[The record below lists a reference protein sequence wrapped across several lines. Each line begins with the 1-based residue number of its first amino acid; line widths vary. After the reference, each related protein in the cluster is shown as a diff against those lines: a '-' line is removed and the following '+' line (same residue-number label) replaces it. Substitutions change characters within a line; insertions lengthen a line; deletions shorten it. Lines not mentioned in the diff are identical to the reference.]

1 VDAVAGIRHGRDPC
15 SQRDRGTTAPGT
27 GYLWWRVWAGGG
39 RGGHGSPVTTLAG
52 ALPALLASLG
62 TDARTLGLDGPPA
75 ITLPPARSAV
85 LLLVDGLGRELL
97 TEHAADAPFLA
108 GMHDAGPLT
117 VGFPTSTPISVT
129 SLGTGLPPGAHGT
142 LGVRFRVDGTLLDAL
157 TWTEGTTDLR
167 ERLAPEAVQSRP
179 TLFERAA
186 AAGVTSTVV
195 SDRAYRESG
204 LTRSALRGATYR
216 GVGALG
222 DLAAETLTALA
233 GPGLVYAYHADL
245 DQLGHLRG
253 PGSLAWRWQLRQI
266 DHLVALLAED
276 LPPGTLLAV
285 TGDHGMV
292 TVDRRH
298 DADTH
303 PDLRLGEPM
312 VGGDPRARLVYTRP
326 GSADDVRAAWSATL
340 GADATVLTGDEAVE
354 GGWFGPVDDAVRGRV
369 PDVVAATR
377 GTAAIVRS
385 EGEPVLARLPGQHG
399 SVTDAERLVPLLVH
413 HTG

>member
-1 VDAVAGIRHGRDPC
+1 
-15 SQRDRGTTAPGT
+15 
-27 GYLWWRVWAGGG
+27 
-39 RGGHGSPVTTLAG
+39 VTTTDGPTLADT
-52 ALPALLASLG
+52 LPALLGSLG
-62 TDARTLGLDGPPA
+62 TTIDGSPA

-108 GMHDAGPLT
+108 SMPDAGPLT

-142 LGVRFRVDGTLLDAL
+142 LGVRFRVDATLLDAL
-157 TWTEGTTDLR
+157 TWTQGTDDLR
-167 ERLAPEAVQSRP
+167 ERLRPEVVQPRP

-216 GVGALG
+216 GVVAFG

-233 GPGLVYAYHADL
+233 EPGLVYAYHADL

-266 DHLVALLAED
+266 DRLVAMLAED
-276 LPPGTLLAV
+276 LPPGTLLAI

-303 PDLRLGEPM
+303 PDLLLGEPM

-326 GSADDVRAAWSATL
+326 GSASDVLTAWRATL
-340 GADATVLTGDEAVE
+340 GDDATVLTGDEAVE
-354 GGWFGPVDDAVRGRV
+354 GGWFGPVDDAVRSRV
-369 PDVVAATR
+369 PDVVAVTR
-377 GTAAIVRS
+377 GGTAIVRT

-399 SVTDAERLVPLLVH
+399 SVTDAERYVPLLVH
-413 HTG
+413 AAGAAPTVRESRT

>member
-1 VDAVAGIRHGRDPC
+1 
-15 SQRDRGTTAPGT
+15 
-27 GYLWWRVWAGGG
+27 
-39 RGGHGSPVTTLAG
+39 VTTLAG

-62 TDARTLGLDGPPA
+62 TEARAIGLDGPPA
-75 ITLPPARSAV
+75 ITLPPARSAA

-167 ERLAPEAVQSRP
+167 ERLAPEAVQPRP

-186 AAGVTSTVV
+186 AAGVQSTVV

-233 GPGLVYAYHADL
+233 EPGLVYAYHADL

-266 DHLVALLAED
+266 DHLVARLAEE
-276 LPPGTLLAV
+276 LPSDALLAV

-326 GSADDVRAAWSATL
+326 GSAADVRAAWSATL
-340 GADATVLTGDEAVE
+340 GADATVLSGDEAVE
-354 GGWFGPVDDAVRGRV
+354 GGWFGPVDDAVRPRV
-369 PDVVAATR
+369 PDVVAVTR

-413 HTG
+413 AADAAPGHR

>member
-1 VDAVAGIRHGRDPC
+1 V
-15 SQRDRGTTAPGT
+15 TATDGP
-27 GYLWWRVWAGGG
+27 A
-39 RGGHGSPVTTLAG
+39 LAD
-52 ALPALLASLG
+52 ALPALFAALG
-62 TDARTLGLDGPPA
+62 TDLGTDPDVRPG

-85 LLLVDGLGRELL
+85 LLLIDGLGRELL

-108 GMHDAGPLT
+108 GMADAGPLT

-142 LGVRFRVDGTLLDAL
+142 LGVRFRVDDTLLDAL
-157 TWTEGTTDLR
+157 TWTEGTVDLR
-167 ERLAPEAVQSRP
+167 ERLAPEAVQPRP

-186 AAGVTSTVV
+186 TVGVRSTVV

-216 GVGALG
+216 GVGAMG

-233 GPGLVYAYHADL
+233 DPGLVYAYHADL

-266 DHLVALLAED
+266 DHLVAMLVED
-276 LPPGTLLAV
+276 LPVGTLLAV

-303 PDLRLGEPM
+303 PDLLLGEPM
-312 VGGDPRARLVYTRP
+312 VGGDPRARLVYARP
-326 GSADDVRAAWSATL
+326 GSAPDVLAAWRAAL
-340 GADATVLTGDEAVE
+340 GEDADVLPGEQAADD
-354 GGWFGPVDDAVRGRV
+354 GWFGPVDDAVRARV

-377 GTAAIVRS
+377 GNAAIVRS
-385 EGEPVLARLPGQHG
+385 EGEPVLAKLPGQHG
-399 SVTDAERLVPLLVH
+399 SRTDAEQLVPLLVH
-413 HTG
+413 AADAAPELPSSRR

>member
-1 VDAVAGIRHGRDPC
+1 M
-15 SQRDRGTTAPGT
+15 TATDGP
-27 GYLWWRVWAGGG
+27 A
-39 RGGHGSPVTTLAG
+39 LAD
-52 ALPALLASLG
+52 ALPALLAALG
-62 TDARTLGLDGPPA
+62 TDLGAASSTASSADSSADSSAETDGSPG
-75 ITLPPARSAV
+75 ITLPSARSAV

-108 GMHDAGPLT
+108 GTADVGPLT

-142 LGVRFRVDGTLLDAL
+142 LGVRFRVDDTLLDAL
-157 TWTEGTTDLR
+157 TWTEGTVDLR
-167 ERLAPEAVQSRP
+167 ERLAPEAVQPRP
-179 TLFERAA
+179 TLFERAV
-186 AAGVTSTVV
+186 AAGVRSTVV

-233 GPGLVYAYHADL
+233 EPGLVYAYHADL

-253 PGSLAWRWQLRQI
+253 PGSPAWRWQLRQI
-266 DHLVALLAED
+266 DHLVAMLVED

-292 TVDRRH
+292 EIDRRH

-303 PDLRLGEPM
+303 PDLLLGEPM
-312 VGGDPRARLVYTRP
+312 VGGDPRARLVYARP
-326 GSADDVRAAWSATL
+326 GSAADVLAAWRATL
-340 GADATVLTGDEAVE
+340 GADADVLPGEEAADA
-354 GGWFGPVDDAVRGRV
+354 GWFGPVDDAVRVRV

-377 GTAAIVRS
+377 GNAAIVRS
-385 EGEPVLARLPGQHG
+385 AGEPVLAKLPGQHG
-399 SVTDAERLVPLLVH
+399 SRSDAERLVPLLVH
-413 HTG
+413 AADAASSP

>member
-1 VDAVAGIRHGRDPC
+1 
-15 SQRDRGTTAPGT
+15 
-27 GYLWWRVWAGGG
+27 
-39 RGGHGSPVTTLAG
+39 VTTDGPTLADT
-52 ALPALLASLG
+52 LPALLASLG
-62 TDARTLGLDGPPA
+62 VELDGPPA
-75 ITLPPARSAV
+75 VALPQARAAV
-85 LLLVDGLGRELL
+85 LVLVDGLGRELL
-97 TEHAADAPFLA
+97 SEHAADAPFLA
-108 GMHDAGPLT
+108 AMPDAGPLT

-142 LGVRFRVDGTLLDAL
+142 LGVRFRVDATLLDAL
-157 TWTEGTTDLR
+157 TWTEGTDDLR
-167 ERLAPEAVQSRP
+167 ERLRPEVVQPRP

-186 AAGVTSTVV
+186 AAGLASTVV

-233 GPGLVYAYHADL
+233 EPGLVYAYHADL

-266 DHLVALLAED
+266 DRFLAMLAED

-298 DADTH
+298 DADTD

-312 VGGDPRARLVYTRP
+312 VGGDPRARLVYARP
-326 GSADDVRAAWSATL
+326 GSAPDVLAAWRAVL
-340 GADATVLTGDEAVE
+340 GEDATVLTGDEAVE

-369 PDVVAATR
+369 PDVVAITR
-377 GTAAIVRS
+377 GTAAIVRT

-399 SVTDAERLVPLLVH
+399 SVTEAERFVPLLVQAAGAA
-413 HTG
+413 TTLT

>member
-1 VDAVAGIRHGRDPC
+1 MIPDGP
-15 SQRDRGTTAPGT
+15 
-27 GYLWWRVWAGGG
+27 
-39 RGGHGSPVTTLAG
+39 TLAD

-62 TDARTLGLDGPPA
+62 VEIDGPPT

-167 ERLAPEAVQSRP
+167 ERLAPEAVQPHP

-186 AAGVTSTVV
+186 AVGVTSTVV

-233 GPGLVYAYHADL
+233 APGLVYAYHADL

-340 GADATVLTGDEAVE
+340 GDDATVLTGDEAVE

-369 PDVVAATR
+369 PDLVAVTH

-413 HTG
+413 HAA

>member
-1 VDAVAGIRHGRDPC
+1 M
-15 SQRDRGTTAPGT
+15 TTTDGP
-27 GYLWWRVWAGGG
+27 
-39 RGGHGSPVTTLAG
+39 TLADT
-52 ALPALLASLG
+52 LPALLGSLG
-62 TDARTLGLDGPPA
+62 TTIDGSPA

-108 GMHDAGPLT
+108 SMPDAGPLT

-142 LGVRFRVDGTLLDAL
+142 LGVRFRVDATLLDAL
-157 TWTEGTTDLR
+157 TWTQGTDDLR
-167 ERLAPEAVQSRP
+167 ERLRPEVVQPRP

-216 GVGALG
+216 GVVAFG

-233 GPGLVYAYHADL
+233 EPGLVYAYHADL

-266 DHLVALLAED
+266 DRLVAMLAED

-303 PDLRLGEPM
+303 PDLLLGEPM

-326 GSADDVRAAWSATL
+326 GSASDVLTAWRATL
-340 GADATVLTGDEAVE
+340 GDDATVLTGDEAVE
-354 GGWFGPVDDAVRGRV
+354 GGWFGPVDDAVRSRV
-369 PDVVAATR
+369 PDVVAVTR
-377 GTAAIVRS
+377 GGTAIVRT

-399 SVTDAERLVPLLVH
+399 SVTDAERYVPLLVH
-413 HTG
+413 AAGAAPIVRESRT

>member
-1 VDAVAGIRHGRDPC
+1 MQPPGQGDAV
-15 SQRDRGTTAPGT
+15 TTDGPA
-27 GYLWWRVWAGGG
+27 
-39 RGGHGSPVTTLAG
+39 LAE
-52 ALPALLASLG
+52 ALPALLAALG
-62 TDARTLGLDGPPA
+62 TGLGAPSTIA
-75 ITLPPARSAV
+75 LPRVRSAV
-85 LLLVDGLGRELL
+85 LFLVDGLGRELL

-129 SLGTGLPPGAHGT
+129 SLGTGLPPGGHGT
-142 LGVRFRVDGTLLDAL
+142 LGVRFRVDATLLDAL
-157 TWTEGTTDLR
+157 TWTQGTDDLR
-167 ERLAPEAVQSRP
+167 ERLAPEVVQPHP

-186 AAGVTSTVV
+186 AAGVASTVV
-195 SDRAYRESG
+195 SARAYRESG

-233 GPGLVYAYHADL
+233 RPGLVYAYHADL
-245 DQLGHLRG
+245 DQLGHLHG

-266 DHLVALLAED
+266 DHLVAMLAED

-292 TVDRRH
+292 AVDRRH

-303 PDLRLGEPM
+303 PDLLLAEPV
-312 VGGDPRARLVYTRP
+312 VGGDPRARLVYARP
-326 GSADDVRAAWSATL
+326 GSAPDVLAAWRATL
-340 GADATVLTGDEAVE
+340 GGDATVLTGEQAIDD
-354 GGWFGPVDDAVRGRV
+354 GWFGPVDDAVRDRV
-369 PDVVAATR
+369 PDVVAVTR
-377 GTAAIVRS
+377 GSAAVVRS

-399 SVTDAERLVPLLVH
+399 AVTDAERFVPLLVH
-413 HTG
+413 AADAASPAG

>member
-1 VDAVAGIRHGRDPC
+1 M
-15 SQRDRGTTAPGT
+15 TTTDGPA
-27 GYLWWRVWAGGG
+27 
-39 RGGHGSPVTTLAG
+39 LADT
-52 ALPALLASLG
+52 LPALLAALG
-62 TDARTLGLDGPPA
+62 VELDGAPA
-75 ITLPPARSAV
+75 IALPPARSAV

-108 GMHDAGPLT
+108 SMPDAGPLR

-142 LGVRFRVDGTLLDAL
+142 LGVRFRVDATLLDAL
-157 TWTEGTTDLR
+157 TWTQGTDDLR
-167 ERLAPEAVQSRP
+167 ERLRPEVVQPRP

-186 AAGVTSTVV
+186 AAGVASTVV

-204 LTRSALRGATYR
+204 LTRSALRGGTYR
-216 GVGALG
+216 GIGALG

-233 GPGLVYAYHADL
+233 EPGLVYAYHADL

-266 DHLVALLAED
+266 DRLVAMLAED
-276 LPPGTLLAV
+276 LPAGTLLAV

-303 PDLRLGEPM
+303 PDLLLGEPM

-326 GSADDVRAAWSATL
+326 GSTADVLAAWRATL
-340 GADATVLTGDEAVE
+340 GEDATVLTGDEAVE
-354 GGWFGPVDDAVRGRV
+354 GGWFGPVDDAVRSRV
-369 PDVVAATR
+369 PDVVAVTR
-377 GTAAIVRS
+377 GGTAIVRT

-399 SVTDAERLVPLLVH
+399 SVTDAERYVPLLVH
-413 HTG
+413 AAGAAPSVGESRT

>member
-1 VDAVAGIRHGRDPC
+1 M
-15 SQRDRGTTAPGT
+15 TTDGPA
-27 GYLWWRVWAGGG
+27 
-39 RGGHGSPVTTLAG
+39 LAD

-62 TDARTLGLDGPPA
+62 TDITGTGPDGPA
-75 ITLPPARSAV
+75 TITLPPARSAA
-85 LLLVDGLGRELL
+85 LLLIDGLGRELL

-129 SLGTGLPPGAHGT
+129 SLGTGLPPGGHGT
-142 LGVRFRVDGTLLDAL
+142 LGVRFRVDATLLDAL
-157 TWTEGTTDLR
+157 TWTEGTDDLR
-167 ERLAPEAVQSRP
+167 ERLAPEVVQPRP

-186 AAGVTSTVV
+186 AVGVTSTVV
-195 SDRAYRESG
+195 SDRAYRGSG

-253 PGSLAWRWQLRQI
+253 PGSLAWRWQLRQL
-266 DHLVALLAED
+266 DHFVALLAED
-276 LPPGTLLAV
+276 LPAGSVLAV
-285 TGDHGMV
+285 TGAHGMV
-292 TVDRRH
+292 GVERRH
-298 DADTH
+298 AADTH

-326 GSADDVRAAWSATL
+326 GSAPDVLAAWRATL
-340 GADATVLTGDEAVE
+340 GDDADVLDGTQAVDE
-354 GGWFGPVDDAVRGRV
+354 GWFGPVDDAVRARV
-369 PDVVAATR
+369 PDVVAVTR

-413 HTG
+413 AADAATDS

>member
-1 VDAVAGIRHGRDPC
+1 
-15 SQRDRGTTAPGT
+15 
-27 GYLWWRVWAGGG
+27 
-39 RGGHGSPVTTLAG
+39 VTTLAG

-62 TDARTLGLDGPPA
+62 ADLDSDPTIALHPS
-75 ITLPPARSAV
+75 RSAA

-142 LGVRFRVDGTLLDAL
+142 LGVRFRVDGALLDAL

-167 ERLAPEAVQSRP
+167 ERLAPEVVQPRA

-186 AAGVTSTVV
+186 AVGVDSTVV

-233 GPGLVYAYHADL
+233 RPGLVYAYHADL
-245 DQLGHLRG
+245 DQLGHLHG

-266 DHLVALLAED
+266 DHLVALLAEA
-276 LPPGTLLAV
+276 LPPGALLAV

-326 GSADDVRAAWSATL
+326 GTAADVHAAWSATL
-340 GADATVLTGDEAVE
+340 GADATVLRGEEAVE

-369 PDVVAATR
+369 PDVVAVTR

-385 EGEPVLARLPGQHG
+385 EGEPVLAKLPGQHG

-413 HTG
+413 SADTAPGH

>member
-1 VDAVAGIRHGRDPC
+1 M
-15 SQRDRGTTAPGT
+15 TASDGP
-27 GYLWWRVWAGGG
+27 A
-39 RGGHGSPVTTLAG
+39 LAG
-52 ALPALLASLG
+52 ALPALLAALG
-62 TDARTLGLDGPPA
+62 TDLGTPDAPPE

-85 LLLVDGLGRELL
+85 LFLVDGLGRELL

-108 GMHDAGPLT
+108 GMADAGPLT

-142 LGVRFRVDGTLLDAL
+142 LGVRFRVDATLLDAL
-157 TWTEGTTDLR
+157 TWSGHDASGGTVDLR
-167 ERLAPEAVQSRP
+167 EHLAPEAVQPRP

-186 AAGVTSTVV
+186 AVGTRCTVV

-216 GVGALG
+216 GVGAMG

-233 GPGLVYAYHADL
+233 EPGLVYAYHADL

-266 DHLVALLAED
+266 DHLVAMLAED
-276 LPPGTLLAV
+276 LPPDTVLAV

-303 PDLRLGEPM
+303 PDLLLGEPV
-312 VGGDPRARLVYTRP
+312 VGGDPRARLVYARP
-326 GSADDVRAAWSATL
+326 GSAPDVLAAWRATL
-340 GADATVLTGDEAVE
+340 GDDADILPGEEAAE
-354 GGWFGPVDDAVRGRV
+354 AGWFGPVDDAVRVRV
-369 PDVVAATR
+369 PDIVAATR
-377 GTAAIVRS
+377 GNAAIVRS

-399 SVTDAERLVPLLVH
+399 SRTDAERLVPLVVH
-413 HTG
+413 AADAS

>member
-1 VDAVAGIRHGRDPC
+1 
-15 SQRDRGTTAPGT
+15 
-27 GYLWWRVWAGGG
+27 
-39 RGGHGSPVTTLAG
+39 VTSADGPALADT
-52 ALPALLASLG
+52 LPALLAALG
-62 TDARTLGLDGPPA
+62 TDLGGPPA
-75 ITLPPARSAV
+75 ITLPPARTAV
-85 LLLVDGLGRELL
+85 LLLVDGLGRDLL
-97 TEHAADAPFLA
+97 AEHAADAPFLA
-108 GMHDAGPLT
+108 AMPDAGPLR

-142 LGVRFRVDGTLLDAL
+142 LGVRFRVEDTLLDAL
-157 TWTEGTTDLR
+157 TWTEGTDDLR
-167 ERLAPEAVQSRP
+167 ERFAPEAVQPRP

-186 AAGVTSTVV
+186 AAGVRSTVV

-233 GPGLVYAYHADL
+233 EPGLVYAYHADL

-276 LPPGTLLAV
+276 LPPGTVLAV

-303 PDLRLGEPM
+303 PDLLLGEPM
-312 VGGDPRARLVYTRP
+312 VGGDPRARLVYARP
-326 GSADDVRAAWSATL
+326 GSAPDVLAAWRATL
-340 GADATVLTGDEAVE
+340 GDDADVLPGEEAAE
-354 GGWFGPVDDAVRGRV
+354 AGWFGPLDDGVRSRV

-399 SVTDAERLVPLLVH
+399 SRTDAERLVPLLVH
-413 HTG
+413 AADAVP

>member
-1 VDAVAGIRHGRDPC
+1 
-15 SQRDRGTTAPGT
+15 
-27 GYLWWRVWAGGG
+27 
-39 RGGHGSPVTTLAG
+39 VTTDGPALAE
-52 ALPALLASLG
+52 ALPALLAALG
-62 TDARTLGLDGPPA
+62 TELDGSPSVV
-75 ITLPPARSAV
+75 LPPARAAA

-157 TWTEGTTDLR
+157 TWTQGADDLR
-167 ERLAPEAVQSRP
+167 ERLAPEVVQPRS

-186 AAGVTSTVV
+186 ATGVRSTVV
-195 SDRAYRESG
+195 SDRAYRGSG

-233 GPGLVYAYHADL
+233 APGLVYAYHAHL

-266 DHLVALLAED
+266 DHFVAMLAED
-276 LPPGTLLAV
+276 LPAGTVLAV

-292 TVDRRH
+292 AVDRRH
-298 DADTH
+298 DADTD
-303 PDLRLGEPM
+303 PGLRLGEPM

-326 GSADDVRAAWSATL
+326 GSAPDVLAAWQATL
-340 GADATVLTGDEAVE
+340 GDDADVLTGEEAVE
-354 GGWFGPVDDAVRGRV
+354 GGWFGPVDDAVRARV
-369 PDVVAATR
+369 PDVVAVTH

-385 EGEPVLARLPGQHG
+385 EGEPVLARMPGQHG
-399 SVTDAERLVPLLVH
+399 SVTDAERFVPLLVH
-413 HTG
+413 ATDAVRTVTPLG

>member
-1 VDAVAGIRHGRDPC
+1 MVHAV
-15 SQRDRGTTAPGT
+15 S
-27 GYLWWRVWAGGG
+27 
-39 RGGHGSPVTTLAG
+39 TLAD

-62 TDARTLGLDGPPA
+62 TDPRTIGLDAPPA

-97 TEHAADAPFLA
+97 TEHADDAPFLA
-108 GMHDAGPLT
+108 GTHDAGPLT

-142 LGVRFRVDGTLLDAL
+142 LGVRFRIDGTLLDAL

-167 ERLAPEAVQSRP
+167 ERLAPEAVQPRA

-186 AAGVTSTVV
+186 AAGVASTVV

-276 LPPGTLLAV
+276 LPPGALLAV

-303 PDLRLGEPM
+303 PDLRLGEPV

-326 GSADDVRAAWSATL
+326 GTAAEVHAAWSATL
-340 GADATVLTGDEAVE
+340 GADATVLSGEEAVE

-369 PDVVAATR
+369 PDVVAVTR

-413 HTG
+413 AAGTALGG

>member
-1 VDAVAGIRHGRDPC
+1 VGWLSDHRERQGER
-15 SQRDRGTTAPGT
+15 
-27 GYLWWRVWAGGG
+27 
-39 RGGHGSPVTTLAG
+39 VTTHGPTLAD

-62 TDARTLGLDGPPA
+62 TGLDGSPT

-85 LLLVDGLGRELL
+85 LLLVDGLGRDLL
-97 TEHAADAPFLA
+97 TDHAADAPFLA
-108 GMHDAGPLT
+108 GLHDAGPLT

-167 ERLAPEAVQSRP
+167 ERLAPEAVQPRP

-186 AAGVTSTVV
+186 AAGVRSTVV

-233 GPGLVYAYHADL
+233 EPGLVYAYHADL

-276 LPPGTLLAV
+276 LPPGALLAV

-303 PDLRLGEPM
+303 PDLRLGEPV

-326 GSADDVRAAWSATL
+326 GTAADVRAAWAATL
-340 GADATVLTGDEAVE
+340 GDDATVLSGDEAVE
-354 GGWFGPVDDAVRGRV
+354 GGWFGPVDDAVRARV
-369 PDVVAATR
+369 PDVVAVTR

-385 EGEPVLARLPGQHG
+385 EGEPVLAKLPGQHG

-413 HTG
+413 HAA